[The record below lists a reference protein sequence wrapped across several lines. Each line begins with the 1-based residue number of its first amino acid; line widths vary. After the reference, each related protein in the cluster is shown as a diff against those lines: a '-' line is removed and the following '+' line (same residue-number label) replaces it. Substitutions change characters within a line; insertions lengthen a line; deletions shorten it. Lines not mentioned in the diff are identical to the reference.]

1 MALEIVGVLL
11 IFVAVVLCARP
22 LGTYMAKVFSGE
34 RVFLSTA
41 RCVPVE
47 RGVYRVI
54 GVNEDDEQTWVKY
67 LVAVLIVTVVSILV
81 TFLLLRFQD
90 RLPLQSVINPRA
102 SPAWPRTWR

>member
-41 RCVPVE
+41 AASHRARRVP
-47 RGVYRVI
+47 G
-54 GVNEDDEQTWVKY
+54 
-67 LVAVLIVTVVSILV
+67 
-81 TFLLLRFQD
+81 D
-90 RLPLQSVINPRA
+90 RRP
-102 SPAWPRTWR
+102 